1 MKRVVVTG
9 MAGITALG
17 DCWTDIETAL
27 RAGRNGVR
35 RMPEWDYIEALNTRL
50 GAPVDNFAAPAHYPR
65 KTVRSMMEVM
75 DTSPT

>member
-17 DCWTDIETAL
+17 EQWDEIEGHL
-27 RAGRNGVR
+27 RAGHNGVR

-50 GAPVDNFAAPAHYPR
+50 GAPVDSFVTPVHYPR
-65 KTVRSMMEVM
+65 KMIRSMGRV
-75 DTSPT
+75 